1 MSKVKIWV
9 KLPKIVKVMLSIVGA
24 IFLSALGTPFWNQI
38 LKPLIL
44 FLIDAIFN
52 IFTHFCKYIELEI
65 FSEIANISLFSALLD
80 IKLMLFTL
88 ILMPSAILLGV
99 ISGDYIIR
107 KMRKNEI
114 ENKEK
119 QEEIRKKNKKRLNI
133 ITSIYVIFL
142 VIYVSIILAQNIYV
156 MQKRL
161 AYDDKIIELHQY
173 VDDHEIHVLNA
184 KFKKIKCK
192 QDYNDIMEQVDCL
205 LKSNNANN

>member
-38 LKPLIL
+38 LKPLIS